1 VALYATGGGKMA
13 QSLTDGKLVSQLVS
27 PVASVAV
34 TIDGQPADLQYAGAA
49 PTLVA
54 GLLQINV
61 VVPQNVRTGTSV
73 PVTLRIGDVSAQSG
87 VTLSVSKN

>member
-1 VALYATGGGKMA
+1 MA
-13 QSLTDGKLVSQLVS
+13 QSLTDGELVSQMVA
-27 PVASVAV
+27 PVAGVAV
-34 TIDGQPADLQYAGAA
+34 TIDGQPADLAYAGAA

-73 PVTLRIGDVSAQSG
+73 PVTLRIGDLNAQSG
-87 VTLSVSKN
+87 VTLAVQTH